1 MECAMEAEL
10 ARRLVVD
17 RITERAFHA
26 AHRDCLV

>member
-1 MECAMEAEL
+1 MEAEL
-10 ARRLVVD
+10 ARRLVVVD